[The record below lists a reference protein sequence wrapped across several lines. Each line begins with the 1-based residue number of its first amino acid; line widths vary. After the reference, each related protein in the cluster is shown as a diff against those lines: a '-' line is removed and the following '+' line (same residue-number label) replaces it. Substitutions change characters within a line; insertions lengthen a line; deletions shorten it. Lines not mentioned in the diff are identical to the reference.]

1 MESERSASDESK
13 FYKGDEHAA
22 GVLSNVLFL
31 YYNYIMQRPPTIRDV
46 ARACGLSHMTVSNV
60 MNNRPV
66 SEATRR
72 QVLEAMRELNYQ
84 PSAIARGLNRKPM
97 DTLGVV
103 LPHSN
108 QSPLSHPYYG
118 PVLDGIMAAAVS
130 LHKDVTIYTGSLWT
144 EDGEGLRRYRDG
156 RTDGLLLVTPL
167 AQPSLVRALLDVR
180 VPFVCIGAY
189 PIEPDVRCISTNDAK
204 AGREV
209 VEHLAGLGHSRIGYY
224 SIAEDGAFKGPRR
237 TGYERAMSDLGLEL
251 PQSAMWFGGTNRAR
265 VRQCAAELASAP
277 KNERSTAIY
286 CFNDEIALTL
296 IEELAALGLRVPDD
310 LSIVG
315 FDDIPAAASAGLTTQ
330 RQPTRDIGSHA
341 AKVLTAILA
350 GQDEEPRTVLFDTT
364 FMIRSTTAPPP
375 PGS

>member
-1 MESERSASDESK
+1 
-13 FYKGDEHAA
+13 
-22 GVLSNVLFL
+22 
-31 YYNYIMQRPPTIRDV
+31 
-46 ARACGLSHMTVSNV
+46 MTVSNV

-103 LPHSN
+103 LPHTN

-118 PVLDGIMAAAVS
+118 PVLDGIMASAVS

-189 PIEPDVRCISTNDAK
+189 PDEPEVRSVSTNETK
-204 AGREV
+204 AGREI
-209 VEHLAGLGHSRIGYY
+209 VEHFAGLGHRRIGYF
-224 SIAEDGAFKGPRR
+224 SIAEDGSFKGPRR
-237 TGYERAMSDLGLEL
+237 IGYEQAMFDVGIPLL
-251 PQSAMWFGGTNRAR
+251 PQLMWFAGTTRSR
-265 VRQCAAELASAP
+265 VRQCAADIVASP
-277 KNERSTAIY
+277 KSTRPTAMY
-286 CFNDEIALTL
+286 CFNDEIALNL
-296 IEELAALGLRVPDD
+296 IDDLAAAGLRVPEDI
-310 LSIVG
+310 SIIG
-315 FDDIPAAASAGLTTQ
+315 FDDIPAAAPAKLTTQ
-330 RQPTRDIGSHA
+330 RQATREIGSHA
-341 AKVLTAILA
+341 AKLLTCLLA
-350 GQDEEPRTVLFDTT
+350 AQNEEPRTVHFDAT
-364 FMIRSTTAPPP
+364 FMVRSTTAPPP
-375 PGS
+375 AGS